1 MRTKNSTRAFVLTL
15 LFLTSCSDGI
25 ERHGDPNI
33 MSGIDHAAI
42 TVCEEGC
49 DHTMIQSALD
59 NLNQGESSIITI
71 LDPVHTEEGIVIAK
85 EVIIEGLGYE
95 KTIVQ
100 AHEQFAEALDTV
112 FYIKPGSDVT
122 LRNMTIQHGNR
133 REKPWSGG
141 GIMNE
146 GTLNIENCIIQKN
159 VANDSGG
166 IWNMGNLTISH
177 STITENHTNKSAPSG
192 FDCGSGAG
200 IFNGVGSRLT
210 ISKST
215 ISYNHARG
223 KGSGLHIACDSSAT
237 LINTTVSNNESTKLG
252 GGIHLRGSLFL
263 INSTIANNHA
273 NKGAGGIHIRGDFNA
288 INSIITY
295 NTTSYNT
302 PLDCV
307 LEQGEIPAINT
318 NENNFIGDG
327 TCDAEFSGDPKLDD
341 LGYYGGPTETHAI
354 RPGSPVIDRAESYK
368 CESFDQ
374 RDYTR
379 PVIRRSAQSPCDLGA
394 VELQSNKGIH
404 LPVWLINMFP

>member
-1 MRTKNSTRAFVLTL
+1 MQKTNSLKTFILAIL
-15 LFLTSCSDGI
+15 LFASCSNGI
-25 ERHGDPNI
+25 IKHEDPKN
-33 MSGIDHAAI
+33 MPGFSHAAI
-42 TVCEEGC
+42 SVCEIGC
-49 DHTMIQSALD
+49 DYTSIQSALD
-59 NLNQGESSIITI
+59 NLDQERSSTVTI
-71 LDPVHTEEGIVIAK
+71 LDPVHTEEGIMITK
-85 EVIIEGLGYE
+85 DVIIEGLSYE

-112 FYIKPGSDVT
+112 FYIKPGSDVI

-141 GIMNE
+141 GVMNE

-166 IWNMGNLTISH
+166 IWNMGDLTISH

-200 IFNGVGSRLT
+200 IFNGVGSHLT
-210 ISKST
+210 ISNST

-223 KGSGLHIACDSSAT
+223 KGSGLHIACDSSAK
-237 LINTTVSNNESTKLG
+237 LINTTVSKNESTKLG
-252 GGIHLRGSLFL
+252 GGIHLRGSLYL
-263 INSTIANNHA
+263 INSTIAYNHA
-273 NKGAGGIHIRGDFNA
+273 NKGAGGIHIRGNFNA
-288 INSIITY
+288 VNSIVAY

-327 TCDAEFSGDPKLDD
+327 TCNAEFSGDPKLDV
-341 LGYYGGPTETHAI
+341 LGYYGGPTETHTI
-354 RPGSPVIDRAESYK
+354 RPGSPVIDKAKSHK
-368 CESFDQ
+368 CESLDQ

-379 PVIRRSAQSPCDLGA
+379 PIIRRSSQTPCDLGA
-394 VELQSNKGIH
+394 VELQSSKGIH
-404 LPVWLINMFP
+404 LPVWLIKMFQ